1 MQSAPQALVV
11 YCFCGGTNSGV
22 LRLRLRM
29 TTKNKQRRKT
39 GNGGNEQQRKTTAA
53 KTNKENPPDSW
64 NTHLQI
70 AMEDF
75 VLSVLVLAVL
85 WLFLRT
91 RGRAADRKKLAEHN
105 DLIGRLHQRVL
116 LLEEAARGGTPATQQ
131 AGAERAVVRGGP
143 FPADA
148 VVASQASV
156 APQPASAP
164 FVSAPPADAA
174 PQDIVLPMPSAPY
187 APAAA
192 AELPTEIPAAHV
204 PVPPPPPKRH
214 VSFEERF
221 GQNWLNKL
229 GIVAVVI
236 GLAGGLGLLMRT
248 IGPAGKSAIG
258 IVLSFA
264 ILGGGIL
271 LERKPQYRI
280 FARALI
286 GGGWAL
292 TFFVTF
298 ALYHVDALQ
307 VLQSQ
312 TVDLVLMLIVAAAMV
327 AHSLKYKSQVVTGL
341 AFLLAF
347 VTVGIS
353 HVTMFSLVAGALLAV
368 GLVYVVAREYWF
380 ELGLAGLVGVYLNHF
395 VWLHR
400 VLPDGGQPGHPF
412 PEFVSSAALLL
423 FYWLIFRLFYV
434 LRVPKTRRQELVSS
448 FSAILNSVGLLSLLK
463 YQSSHREWAF
473 YGLLTL
479 GVAEFVFA
487 FVARRRWRGAFVV
500 LSSIASIL
508 LLAAVPFRFSGAHW
522 TLLWLLE
529 AEVLFIAG
537 LRLKEVVFR
546 RLGVIAGFVT
556 TAQLLVAGVA
566 PLVDF
571 RQAHVDTTHHLH
583 LAITLFSAAVLF
595 WVNSE
600 FCTRRWDFIVADE
613 IDRAG
618 LVFTS
623 YMALG
628 VAALALWVFFPGA
641 WTIVAWLVA
650 VLVLAW
656 FADRLS
662 SRDLATQAD
671 ILAAS
676 AIIRAATVNL
686 FVHDPWHGLSLRAIT
701 VALSGVLLYVAM
713 RRKTRA
719 HGIVADYIAPAYSW
733 AAAALI
739 GTLLWYELE
748 PIAVAVAWGVFGL
761 LLFEVGTMLRRN
773 YLRHQGY
780 ALLAASFVR
789 LWFSNL
795 NVGDASHF
803 LSPRLYTILP
813 LIAAYFWVYQRL
825 HAEEQ
830 HAEFQVSSFERNAG
844 VVAAWFGTVAASV
857 LLYFEVRPDW
867 VGIAWA
873 VFALVL
879 IALGWWLQR
888 TLFVAQSLVLLIAA
902 AIRELMFHL
911 FSPEPL
917 ATAFTSSRVFCVGAA
932 CALMLVALPLAF
944 RVRSQ
949 LAPQAAAKSDWRRYT
964 LFRPEQSFF
973 FTPLVLLAV
982 LLFLQLHAGMIT
994 MGWVVLGLLAFL
1006 FALTVGER
1014 SYRLAGLALL
1024 MLGVGK
1030 IVVYDIWRVSLT
1042 DRFLTLIVMGV
1053 ALLLVSFLYSRYK
1066 ETILKFL

>member
-1 MQSAPQALVV
+1 
-11 YCFCGGTNSGV
+11 
-22 LRLRLRM
+22 
-29 TTKNKQRRKT
+29 
-39 GNGGNEQQRKTTAA
+39 
-53 KTNKENPPDSW
+53 
-64 NTHLQI
+64 
-70 AMEDF
+70 MEDF
-75 VLSVLVLAVL
+75 VLVVLVLAVL
-85 WLFLRT
+85 WLFIRT
-91 RGRAADRKKLAEHN
+91 RGRAADRRKLAEHN

-116 LLEEAARGGTPATQQ
+116 LLEEAARAASPATQQ
-131 AGAERAVVRGGP
+131 PVAEPIVRGGP
-143 FPADA
+143 FPAA
-148 VVASQASV
+148 VVATSAEQGVPQLLEPLVVAQTVAVPVSV
-156 APQPASAP
+156 S
-164 FVSAPPADAA
+164 VDAV

-187 APAAA
+187 ETASAAEA

-204 PVPPPPPKRH
+204 PPPPPPPKRH

-236 GLAGGLGLLMRT
+236 GLAGGLGLLLRT

-258 IVLSFA
+258 IVLSLA

-271 LERKPQYRI
+271 LERKQQYRI

-327 AHSLKYKSQVVTGL
+327 AHSLKYKSQVVTSL

-395 VWLHR
+395 LWLHR
-400 VLPDGGQPGHPF
+400 VLPDGGQLGHPF

-448 FSAILNSVGLLSLLK
+448 FSAILNSVGLMSLLK
-463 YQSSHREWAF
+463 YQSSHPEWAF

-487 FVARRRWRGAFVV
+487 FVAQRRWRGAFVV

-508 LLAAVPFRFSGAHW
+508 LLAAVPFRFSGSHW

-537 LRLKEVVFR
+537 LRMKEVVFR

-556 TAQLLVAGVA
+556 TAQLLVTGIA
-566 PLVDF
+566 PLIDF
-571 RQAHVDTTHHLH
+571 RQAHVDTTHHVH
-583 LAITLFSAAVLF
+583 LGITLFSAAVLF
-595 WVNSE
+595 WFNSE

-628 VAALALWVFFPGA
+628 VATLALWVFFPGA
-641 WTIVAWLVA
+641 WTILAWLVA

-662 SRDLATQAD
+662 SRNLATQAD
-671 ILAAS
+671 ILAAG
-676 AIIRAATVNL
+676 AILRAATVNL
-686 FVHDPWHGLSLRAIT
+686 FVSDHWHGLSVRAIT
-701 VALSGVLLYVAM
+701 VALSGVLLYVSM
-713 RRKTRA
+713 RRKTHA

-761 LLFEVGTMLRRN
+761 LLFEVGTMLRRG

-780 ALLAASFVR
+780 VLLAASFVR

-830 HAEFQVSSFERNAG
+830 RAEFPVSSFERNAG
-844 VVAAWFGTVAASV
+844 VVAAWFGTVAASA

-873 VFALVL
+873 LFALGL

-888 TLFVAQSLVLLIAA
+888 TLFVAQSLVLLLAA
-902 AIRELMFHL
+902 AVRELMFHL

-932 CALMLVALPLAF
+932 CALMLLALPLAF

-964 LFRPEQSFF
+964 LFRPEQPFF
-973 FTPLVLLAV
+973 FTPLVLIAV
-982 LLFLQLHAGMIT
+982 LLFIQLHAGMIT

-1014 SYRLAGLALL
+1014 SYRLAGLSLL
-1024 MLGVGK
+1024 MLGVCK
-1030 IVVYDIWRVSLT
+1030 IIIYDIWRISLT
-1042 DRFLTLIVMGV
+1042 DRFLTLIVMGA

-1066 ETILKFL
+1066 ETVLKFL